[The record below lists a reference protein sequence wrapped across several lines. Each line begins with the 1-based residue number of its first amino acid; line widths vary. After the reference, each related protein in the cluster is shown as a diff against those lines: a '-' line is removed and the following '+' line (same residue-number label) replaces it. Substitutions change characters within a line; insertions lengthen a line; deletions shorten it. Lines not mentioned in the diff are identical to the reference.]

1 MLAISDL
8 MDVKI
13 HAALQTELQ
22 PVKDDIRDLKEHVQ
36 SLEQH
41 VNSLEHHMEHR
52 MDSLE
57 HRMDSLEHQTNGLE
71 HRIQKL
77 EQQVSGIQLTLENKT
92 NRDIRLLAEN
102 YVPAAKQYERA
113 VIQIESIQTD
123 LDVVKKVVATHSEQL
138 QQLA

>member
-41 VNSLEHHMEHR
+41 VNSLEHHM
-52 MDSLE
+52 E

-123 LDVVKKVVATHSEQL
+123 LDLVKKVVATHSEQL